1 MQWQNSNMDQFEVWT
16 SDMGP
21 SPLSPNT
28 VSGRGTHGQSLKLS
42 YETVVIGQQ
51 CGYLWEGTAVT
62 T

>member
-1 MQWQNSNMDQFEVWT
+1 MDQFEVWT
-16 SDMGP
+16 SDMRP